1 MRFIAAALAALMLF
15 ACAPAYASQ
24 CVPLPA
30 IGAQI
35 QAAGI
40 TAADIF
46 ATEDVTFVDLY
57 TKALGIGIPDGAQ
70 PVGLL
75 LVRNGDRVLVS
86 LVERDS
92 ADAGQGYC
100 VRYTAVVPLAAHQ
113 AAFAAASRQA

>member
-1 MRFIAAALAALMLF
+1 MRFIVAALAAIML
-15 ACAPAYASQ
+15 AITPAAASQ

-46 ATEDVTFVDLY
+46 ATEDVTFVNLY
-57 TKALGIGIPDGAQ
+57 TKALGIPIPDGAQ

-86 LVERDS
+86 LVENES
-92 ADAGQGYC
+92 GYC

>member
-1 MRFIAAALAALMLF
+1 MRSIAVALVAIMLAITPAA
-15 ACAPAYASQ
+15 ASQ

-46 ATEDVTFVDLY
+46 ATEDVSFVDLY
-57 TKALGIGIPDGAQ
+57 TKALGVGIPDDAE

-100 VRYTAVVPLAAHQ
+100 VRYTAIVPLAAHQ
-113 AAFAAASRQA
+113 AAFVAASRQA

>member
-1 MRFIAAALAALMLF
+1 MRFIAAALAAIML
-15 ACAPAYASQ
+15 AITPAAASQ

-46 ATEDVTFVDLY
+46 ATEDVTFVNLY
-57 TKALGIGIPDGAQ
+57 TKALGIPIPDDAQ

-86 LVERDS
+86 LVENENEN
-92 ADAGQGYC
+92 GYC
-100 VRYTAVVPLAAHQ
+100 VRYTAVVPLAAHN
-113 AAFAAASRQA
+113 AAFVAASRQA

>member
-1 MRFIAAALAALMLF
+1 MRFIVAAFAALML
-15 ACAPAYASQ
+15 AIAPAAAGQ
-24 CVPLPA
+24 CVPLPS

-46 ATEDVTFVDLY
+46 ATEDVSFVDLY
-57 TKALGIGIPDGAQ
+57 TKALGIPIPDGAA

-86 LVERDS
+86 LVE
-92 ADAGQGYC
+92 QENGYC
-100 VRYTAVVPLAAHQ
+100 VRYTAVVPLAAHN

>member
-1 MRFIAAALAALMLF
+1 MRFIAAALAAIML
-15 ACAPAYASQ
+15 AITPAAASQ
-24 CVPLPA
+24 CLPLPV

-46 ATEDVTFVDLY
+46 ATEDVSFVDLY
-57 TKALGIGIPDGAQ
+57 TKALGIGIPDDAA

-86 LVERDS
+86 LVENEN
-92 ADAGQGYC
+92 GYC
-100 VRYTAVVPLAAHQ
+100 VRYTAIVPLAAHN
-113 AAFAAASRQA
+113 AAFVAASRQA

>member
-1 MRFIAAALAALMLF
+1 MRFIAAALAAIML
-15 ACAPAYASQ
+15 AITPAAASQ

-46 ATEDVTFVDLY
+46 ATEDVTFVNLY
-57 TKALGIGIPDGAQ
+57 TKALGIPIPDGAQ

-86 LVERDS
+86 LVENEN
-92 ADAGQGYC
+92 GYC
-100 VRYTAVVPLAAHQ
+100 VRYTAIVPLAAHN
-113 AAFAAASRQA
+113 AAFVAASRQA

>member
-1 MRFIAAALAALMLF
+1 MRFIVAAFAVIMLAI
-15 ACAPAYASQ
+15 APAAASQ
-24 CVPLPA
+24 CVPLPV

-35 QAAGI
+35 QASGL

-46 ATEDVTFVDLY
+46 ATEDVSFVDLY
-57 TKALGIGIPDGAQ
+57 TKALGIGIPDDAQ

-86 LVERDS
+86 LVENQD
-92 ADAGQGYC
+92 GYC
-100 VRYTAVVPLAAHQ
+100 VRYTAVVPLAAHN

>member
-1 MRFIAAALAALMLF
+1 MRSIAVAVLAIML
-15 ACAPAYASQ
+15 AIAPAAASQ
-24 CVPLPA
+24 CVPLPV

-35 QAAGI
+35 QAAGL

-46 ATEDVTFVDLY
+46 ATEDVSFVDLY
-57 TKALGIGIPDGAQ
+57 TKALGIPIPDGAQ

-86 LVERDS
+86 LVENEN
-92 ADAGQGYC
+92 GYC
-100 VRYTAVVPLAAHQ
+100 VRYTAIVPLAAHN

>member
-1 MRFIAAALAALMLF
+1 MRFIAAALAAIML
-15 ACAPAYASQ
+15 AITPAAASQ

-46 ATEDVTFVDLY
+46 ATEDVTFVNLY
-57 TKALGIGIPDGAQ
+57 TKALGIPIPDGAQ

-75 LVRNGDRVLVS
+75 LVRNGERVLVS
-86 LVERDS
+86 LVES
-92 ADAGQGYC
+92 QQGYC
-100 VRYTAVVPLAAHQ
+100 VRYTAIVPLAAHN
-113 AAFAAASRQA
+113 AAFVAASQQA

>member
-1 MRFIAAALAALMLF
+1 MRFIVAAFAAIMLAI
-15 ACAPAYASQ
+15 APAAASQ
-24 CVPLPA
+24 CVPLPV

-46 ATEDVTFVDLY
+46 ATEDVSFVDLY
-57 TKALGIGIPDGAQ
+57 TKALGIGIPDDAQ

-86 LVERDS
+86 LVEN
-92 ADAGQGYC
+92 QNGYC

>member
-1 MRFIAAALAALMLF
+1 MRFIVAAFAAIMLTI
-15 ACAPAYASQ
+15 APAAASQ

-40 TAADIF
+40 ERGDIF
-46 ATEDVTFVDLY
+46 ATEDVSFVDLY
-57 TKALGIGIPDGAQ
+57 TKALGIGIPDDAQ

-86 LVERDS
+86 LVENQD
-92 ADAGQGYC
+92 GYC
-100 VRYTAVVPLAAHQ
+100 VRYTAVVPLAAHN